1 MNHETAL
8 VRFLSISA
16 SEPSNRNFVVIGK
29 TTSRNR
35 IGSAMSSSK
44 PLDGYIWA
52 SAFLHYREFQFA
64 MITLMMYDHA
74 ITLGKEYN
82 FFWRGPRTLSKVLY
96 LLIRYLSLALSL
108 ILILLNCGRIDEAS
122 IFIVVFALSTVIML
136 LCQAVVAVRV
146 WYLFSRNAFVRTIA
160 VGTLFA
166 SIAASLTLVFML
178 VGTMEA
184 FFTASAPTQMQDPGR
199 LIWLFMP
206 ALISHSIFLALKV
219 YRFAQSGKSLHVE
232 APSRRFLK
240 EGMLMYAFATGSLV
254 FSIVCTS
261 FTAPSQLS
269 VFVMSLAGFP
279 TAAVVVAVCRA
290 MLSIRSLAATFH
302 VDPEWLL
309 NNAEM
314 SRLPLRGGPNKSE
327 LYVELNSADR

>member
-1 MNHETAL
+1 NSVPAL
-8 VRFLSISA
+8 QI
-16 SEPSNRNFVVIGK
+16 K
-29 TTSRNR
+29 
-35 IGSAMSSSK
+35 
-44 PLDGYIWA
+44 
-52 SAFLHYREFQFA
+52 
-64 MITLMMYDHA
+64 
-74 ITLGKEYN
+74 
-82 FFWRGPRTLSKVLY
+82 
-96 LLIRYLSLALSL
+96 
-108 ILILLNCGRIDEAS
+108 
-122 IFIVVFALSTVIML
+122 
-136 LCQAVVAVRV
+136 AVVAVRV

-269 VFVMSLAGFP
+269 VCVDVRLPSTLFDFP